1 MPRISPS
8 LALAHVFLVM
18 VIVCMSVVIVRTL
31 AHPINPYNIDDC
43 CIALGDD
50 PAFCDW
56 LIHAGPEELRKANYV
71 LNGELFSSL

>member
-1 MPRISPS
+1 MGWLSSRH
-8 LALAHVFLVM
+8 L
-18 VIVCMSVVIVRTL
+18 RTV
-31 AHPINPYNIDDC
+31 AHPINPYNIDN

-56 LIHAGPEELRKANYV
+56 LIHAGPAALREADDA